1 MLYYIGFEGPE
12 ELGGGRGARGHE
24 WDFRPILNLMEC
36 RLMKIEKIT
45 KKLNQSEEYNP
56 KRIITYSLMNMRKIH
71 IYFNQ
76 AKKWQI
82 IVCLL
87 MYFLFFPRSN
97 LNLPVVHRKFVWYFF
112 GTKGKSR

>member
-1 MLYYIGFEGPE
+1 MLYYIGFEGSE
-12 ELGGGRGARGHE
+12 ELGGGRGARGHD
-24 WDFRPILNLMEC
+24 WGFRPILNLMEC

-87 MYFLFFPRSN
+87 TFYFFPD
-97 LNLPVVHRKFVWYFF
+97 L
-112 GTKGKSR
+112 T